1 MEHILSLDN
10 VIAAALGLISGV
22 IGSLIA
28 PWVHWGIEKRQTRR
42 AARYDLMHEARTY
55 VMSRQFGI
63 VQYTKKDHYYT
74 LRLEFSKEAAEQF
87 DNLLEE
93 TTKGQNVALNRDSAR
108 QLVLNEICRTEKKW
122 FLI

>member
-1 MEHILSLDN
+1 MEHILALDN
-10 VIAAALGLISGV
+10 VIAAVLGLISGV

-42 AARYDLMHEARTY
+42 AARYELMHEARAY
-55 VMSRQFGI
+55 VMSKQFGI

-74 LRLEFSKEAAEQF
+74 LRQEFSKKAVARF
-87 DNLLEE
+87 DELLDQ
-93 TTKGQNVALNRDSAR
+93 TTKGQNVASNRESAR
-108 QLVLNEICRTEKKW
+108 QIVLKEICRTEKKW